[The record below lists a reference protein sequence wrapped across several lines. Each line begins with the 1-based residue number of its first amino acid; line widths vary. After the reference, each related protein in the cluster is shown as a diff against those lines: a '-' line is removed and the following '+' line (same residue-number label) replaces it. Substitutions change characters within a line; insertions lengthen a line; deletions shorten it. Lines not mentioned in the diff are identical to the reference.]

1 MHLLKQALFILSLLT
16 IVLMAAYGSA
26 YAQEAT
32 PPPAD
37 AVSLNITQVDTSK
50 FPSVTLYVSAI
61 HENGEPVGIDP
72 SRLIIQENNTPIAI
86 DQIEG
91 SGSVGS
97 LTTLLIIDISGSM
110 NYNEKLKAAKAVAI
124 DYINQM
130 RENDQAGLMAFNTKV
145 DYVQTVTGDH
155 AALIDAINH
164 LEAGGDTAMYDALLA
179 GTDAL
184 NSISGRKAIIALTD
198 GLDNRSL
205 SKPEDVIQSIGQ
217 GGLSISTVGFGE
229 PSQSKTDLYAL
240 DEKAL
245 QYLADNA
252 GGRYGYA
259 NDEASLRTLYDL
271 YQRGFQSEYAITY
284 TSPARLRDGLNR
296 ALSVSLNNNSALPAA
311 GQQVKY
317 NPGGLVPEV
326 GEAAPWSLFFIL
338 LGIFLVLL
346 CLPFLFIR
354 TASLSAGKTTDRK
367 RARIKLKD

>member
-1 MHLLKQALFILSLLT
+1 MYLLKRTFFILSLLT
-16 IVLMAAYGSA
+16 IVFMAAYGSA
-26 YAQEAT
+26 HAQEAT
-32 PPPAD
+32 PPSAD
-37 AVSLNITQVDTSK
+37 AVNINITQVDTSK
-50 FPSVTLYVSAI
+50 FPSVTLYISAI
-61 HENGEPVGIDP
+61 DENGEPVGINP
-72 SRLIIQENNTPIAI
+72 SRLVIQENDNPIAI

-97 LTTLLIIDISGSM
+97 LTTLLVIDISGSM

-130 RENDQAGLMAFNTKV
+130 RENDQAGLMVFNTKV
-145 DYVQTVTGDH
+145 NYIQPVTGNRDT
-155 AALIDAINH
+155 LIDAINN
-164 LEAGGDTAMYDALLA
+164 LEAGGDTAMYDALIA

-184 NSISGRKAIIALTD
+184 NSISGRKAIVALTD
-198 GLDNRSL
+198 GLDNRSI

-217 GGLSISTVGFGE
+217 GGLSISTVGLGE

-252 GGRYGYA
+252 GGRYDYA

-284 TSPARLRDGLNR
+284 TSPATLRDGLNR
-296 ALSVSLNNNSALPAA
+296 ALSVSLDNNGALTAA

-326 GEAAPWSLFFIL
+326 SEPAPWSLFFIL

-346 CLPFLFIR
+346 CLPFLFMR
-354 TASLSAGKTTDRK
+354 LTPGKAVSRK
-367 RARIKLKD
+367 RARIKFKD